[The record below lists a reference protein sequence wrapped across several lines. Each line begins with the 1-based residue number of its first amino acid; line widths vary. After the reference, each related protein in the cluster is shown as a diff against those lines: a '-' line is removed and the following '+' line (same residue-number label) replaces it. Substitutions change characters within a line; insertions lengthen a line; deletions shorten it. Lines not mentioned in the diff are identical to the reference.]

1 MGFRQAIA
9 GSPNDSGHSQG
20 LAGLNTES
28 SFALVDVELGMTL
41 HSGSIKPPPFPT
53 SSAQRV
59 WRACLPFA
67 PALMLLFGF
76 TSSVLNLL
84 RQLQFQGSPQ
94 GCAGA
99 ELQGV
104 GSSTSLV
111 ASLSKIRTR
120 KIRRTLAKH
129 SQNALK

>member
-1 MGFRQAIA
+1 MGFRQTIA
-9 GSPNDSGHSQG
+9 GSPNNSGHSQG
-20 LAGLNTES
+20 LSGLNTES
-28 SFALVDVELGMTL
+28 SFALVNVELGMTL
-41 HSGSIKPPPFPT
+41 HSGSINPPPFPT

-59 WRACLPFA
+59 GRACFSFA
-67 PALMLLFGF
+67 PALMLPFGF
-76 TSSVLNLL
+76 TSGVLNLL

-104 GSSTSLV
+104 RSSTSLV
-111 ASLSKIRTR
+111 ASHSKIITR